1 MNHICPELLSFG
13 LLLMILQM
21 SSKIPFVSVIFRA
34 QVTLETGTVNTTPL
48 RVIKI
53 GTTMNEFLATRFA
66 FGITSLQGRN
76 VRTLMFVKTSNRRE
90 LLRTFCTRKH
100 SPDSM
105 FAVMYLETG
114 CFSKILVAQFA
125 VVFLLS
131 YMLRPDVV
139 PQGLHPRQ
147 YFVTNVTSAVV
158 FANIF
163 KNGSRFAQL
172 RNLTRIY
179 SVHGQ

>member
-1 MNHICPELLSFG
+1 
-13 LLLMILQM
+13 
-21 SSKIPFVSVIFRA
+21 
-34 QVTLETGTVNTTPL
+34 
-48 RVIKI
+48 
-53 GTTMNEFLATRFA
+53 
-66 FGITSLQGRN
+66 
-76 VRTLMFVKTSNRRE
+76 
-90 LLRTFCTRKH
+90 
-100 SPDSM
+100 M

-114 CFSKILVAQFA
+114 CFSKILVARFA

-139 PQGLHPRQ
+139 PQGLRPRQ

-172 RNLTRIY
+172 RNLTRVY